1 MQNGAS
7 LDRDAGQNGALH
19 SNGAALEAQ
28 FADRR
33 SSGNGASSN
42 GAGPSNGAGRYD
54 SSSNNGSSVNG
65 SRNGNRRSAVGKEL
79 LAEAESLNPPAAST
93 SYANGAASSSNG
105 AGRPGSNGHWADPCE
120 VGQLEACA
128 QERYAGGVAPGSQ
141 QAGSPARREAPVAPQ
156 NNTTYAHRRPFRYNA
171 LQCTTPGS
179 ECITR
184 PLDRALNISWCDR
197 GTWWVCQ
204 WYLSLTLCWECSAA
218 QLARSA
224 HRSAVVAW
232 RKRGAVLKVHGNQAH
247 CTGSSETTCM
257 CAG

>member
-128 QERYAGGVAPGSQ
+128 QERYAGGGVAPGSQ

-156 NNTTYAHRRPFRYNA
+156 SNTTYAHRRPFRYNG

-179 ECITR
+179 ASPGLGQS
-184 PLDRALNISWCDR
+184 PLHQLCDR
-197 GTWWVCQ
+197 G
-204 WYLSLTLCWECSAA
+204 
-218 QLARSA
+218 
-224 HRSAVVAW
+224 AVVDS
-232 RKRGAVLKVHGNQAH
+232 G
-247 CTGSSETTCM
+247 GS
-257 CAG
+257 A